1 MGIYLIFLSLLNMAI
16 DQEAV
21 LKIPS
26 PSTIIVSG
34 PSGSGKSTLVYKML
48 RHARGMFEE
57 QPCQIIVCYNI
68 YQNDMYDRLRKDI
81 KIYVLFKDCLRKKT
95 WRHGALEKNTVLILD
110 DLMAKCSS
118 SQDICDLFT
127 IYSHHMN
134 FTVFFLVQNLFANGK
149 QFRTISLN
157 AHQFILFNNQRD
169 LLQIKIFSKQCFPDQ
184 TKYFMDAYKRATSSG
199 FGYVFVQIV
208 GWPGTGSLPKAIA
221 PSHHPT
227 NPACPGK
234 LWLG

>member
-1 MGIYLIFLSLLNMAI
+1 MAFVK
-16 DQEAV
+16 EAV

-34 PSGSGKSTLVYKML
+34 PSGSGKSTLVYEIL
-48 RHARGMFEE
+48 RHAKGMFEK
-57 QPCQIIVCYNI
+57 QPCQIIFCYNI
-68 YQNDMYDRLRKDI
+68 YQSDLYDRLRKD
-81 KIYVLFKDCLRKKT
+81 VNNLRFVQGLPTKEDLET
-95 WRHGALEKNTVLILD
+95 WSAGKEHSVLILD

-127 IYSHHMN
+127 VYSHHLN
-134 FTVFFLVQNLFANGK
+134 FTVFFLVQNLFSNGK

-184 TKYFMDAYKRATSSG
+184 TKYFMNAYKRATSSN
-199 FGYVFVQIV
+199 FGYLFVDLSPSLSAEQSQYRLRTNIL
-208 GWPGTGSLPKAIA
+208 PGETTVVYLPCEK
-221 PSHHPT
+221 HF
-227 NPACPGK
+227 
-234 LWLG
+234 